1 MQSSIIPKVIGIN
14 DNIDIVENLN
24 LFKIS
29 KIKLAIPIE
38 NRIEK
43 KYEYPFKCT
52 DDDCCSMNV

>member
-1 MQSSIIPKVIGIN
+1 MQRSIIPKVIGIN
-14 DNIDIVENLN
+14 DNIDVVENLN

-38 NRIEK
+38 NRTEK

-52 DDDCCSMNV
+52 DEDC